1 LPPKRERPRRWRRLQ
16 SRGAFCNKNL
26 IRTSFPV
33 CLSDQVRKA
42 LPRVISLISFFMA
55 QLLVRDLEDAVIQAL
70 KQKAAEDGT
79 SVEEAHRRILRVALL
94 SKKPKKGFKEFLLE
108 MPEGGDH
115 QVFDRHGN
123 QPRKV
128 LL

>member
-1 LPPKRERPRRWRRLQ
+1 
-16 SRGAFCNKNL
+16 
-26 IRTSFPV
+26 
-33 CLSDQVRKA
+33 
-42 LPRVISLISFFMA
+42 MA

-108 MPEGGDH
+108 MPDTMTGYLPLRKRSLNSG
-115 QVFDRHGN
+115 VRSVRMTLCAN
-123 QPRKV
+123 QTV
-128 LL
+128 